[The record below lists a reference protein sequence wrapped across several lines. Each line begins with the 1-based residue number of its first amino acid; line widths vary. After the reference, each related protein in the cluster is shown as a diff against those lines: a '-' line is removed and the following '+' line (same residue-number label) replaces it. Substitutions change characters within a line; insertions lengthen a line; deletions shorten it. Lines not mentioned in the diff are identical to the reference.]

1 MASGVETCRTT
12 SPGDQTRR
20 SERGDVAVYVVHA
33 YTQRLLRTERVS
45 GRQQHRRER
54 VTGARQSVFARED
67 QRTGGLAG
75 GSPAPFVEAG
85 VRLRVRVHPLN
96 HRAASPGSVVLS
108 GPLTSSLGG
117 RGEIASYEPS
127 AHRRSTRMRARG

>member
-1 MASGVETCRTT
+1 MSFARF
-12 SPGDQTRR
+12 RR
-20 SERGDVAVYVVHA
+20 QFFVRSCP
-33 YTQRLLRTERVS
+33 
-45 GRQQHRRER
+45 
-54 VTGARQSVFARED
+54 GARQSVFARNGSW
-67 QRTGGLAG
+67 RG

-117 RGEIASYEPS
+117 RGEIASDEPS